1 MLGGK
6 RSVKAYANIVLQPQK
21 GDSEM
26 NRSLSIV
33 LIVCFC
39 FEALWA
45 GVDSQKTVY
54 VGGTVSSIKEQTEGV
69 SSTSDEKVFLFDYG
83 KGKLQIPYD
92 RIESLEYGQKVGRRG
107 GIVSRWVI
115 TKKRKHFLTIGY
127 KDENSQQQAAV
138 LELGKDIVRV
148 TLAALEARSGR
159 KIEYQNE
166 EAHKSGSGN

>member
-1 MLGGK
+1 
-6 RSVKAYANIVLQPQK
+6 
-21 GDSEM
+21 M

-33 LIVCFC
+33 LTVCFC

-69 SSTSDEKVFLFDYG
+69 TFTSDEKVFVFDYE

-92 RIESLEYGQKVGRRG
+92 RIENLEYGQKVGRRG

-159 KIEYQNE
+159 KIEYQDE
-166 EAHKSGSGN
+166 ESRKSASGD